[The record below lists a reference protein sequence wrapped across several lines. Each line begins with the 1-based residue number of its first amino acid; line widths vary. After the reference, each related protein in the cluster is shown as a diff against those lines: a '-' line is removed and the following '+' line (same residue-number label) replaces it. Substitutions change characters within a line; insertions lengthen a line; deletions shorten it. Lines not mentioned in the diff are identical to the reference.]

1 MLWEIAQAADPASDS
16 GLLNLLLGGG
26 LVATILA
33 GYRFAVS
40 FRLTERGMRSQ
51 ATRDSR
57 SARHEAALWQARS
70 ATLEYHLLRNGH
82 HVPPMDPE
90 LQKLIT
96 SAEEEPAIPSW
107 DDAKRADE
115 KRLDR

>member
-1 MLWEIAQAADPASDS
+1 MLLEIAQAAEPAAGNS

-26 LVATILA
+26 LVATVIA
-33 GYRFAVS
+33 GYRFAVN

-70 ATLEYHLLRNGH
+70 ATLEYHLLRNGLQ
-82 HVPPMDPE
+82 VPPMDPE

-96 SAEEEPAIPSW
+96 SAEEDQVLPAW
-107 DDAKRADE
+107 DDPKRDE